1 MSSTTL
7 DGTKV
12 TIDDE
17 RSITKDNTT
26 STVED
31 TVTFDTVSETEDL
44 YVLDTE
50 LQANGIQGILEDRM
64 DGTVTENKKRF
75 DQLATLV
82 RDRHNQSVY
91 TLDTRI
97 TTTEAQIRSDLN
109 ALIQKNASALE
120 ELQNRLNGSDLQ
132 AVIGENSPLTPNSVT
147 PSDIS
152 YEEQTFGNFT
162 SLVASDTN
170 DLRSRMTTLE
180 NTVNSSTSAN
190 EFTALD
196 LNNLTS
202 LDDLG
207 VGQYFITNSSNKTSL
222 TNLPTELFP
231 TGSVIGSMIVKVYD
245 SGSVTGDGTTKKLVQ
260 EISRADTTTYNNRT
274 YSIGATARRALYYNT
289 TSKANTWSEWRV
301 EGVSSYYCK
310 APTNSYTN
318 STHSIIRIGDIQ
330 ICYGAY
336 LADKLKAKK
345 QSDFKIT
352 FPSAYAV
359 EPQVIT
365 GLGFSPE
372 TNVNVSSQ
380 DVTKTDFTLSV
391 WSDTNT
397 RRALRWLS
405 IGRWK

>member
-1 MSSTTL
+1 MSTTI
-7 DGTKV
+7 DGNKI
-12 TIDDE
+12 TIDDV

-31 TVTFDTVSETEDL
+31 TVTFETVTDTEDL

-64 DGTVTENKKRF
+64 DGSVTENKKRF

-82 RDRHNQSVY
+82 RDRYNQSVY

-97 TTTEAQIRSDLN
+97 TSTEAQIRSDLN
-109 ALIQKNASALE
+109 TLIQKNATALE
-120 ELQNRLNGSDLQ
+120 ELQKRLNGDELQ
-132 AVIGENSPLTPNSVT
+132 ATIGTNSPLTPNAVT

-152 YEEQTFGNFT
+152 YEEQTFGTFT

-170 DLRSRMTTLE
+170 DLRSRMSTLE
-180 NTVNSSTSAN
+180 DTVNNSTSAN
-190 EFTALD
+190 EFT
-196 LNNLTS
+196 NLELSNVT
-202 LDDLG
+202 LADLG
-207 VGQYFITNSSNKTSL
+207 VGQYYITNSSNMTSY
-222 TNLPTELFP
+222 TDVPTELFP
-231 TGSVIGSMIVKVYD
+231 SGKAIDPMIVKVYD
-245 SGSVTGDGTTKKLVQ
+245 SNVVSDGTEHKLVQ
-260 EISRADTTTYNNRT
+260 EISRATTTTYNNRT
-274 YSIGATARRALYYNT
+274 YSIGATARRDRYYDSSVKTNKWGT
-289 TSKANTWSEWRV
+289 WRV
-301 EGVSSYYCK
+301 DGVSSYYCK
-310 APTNSYTN
+310 APTNDYTN

-336 LADKLKAKK
+336 LATNLKAKK

-352 FPSAYAV
+352 FPSSYAV

-365 GLGFSPE
+365 SLGFSPE

-380 DVTKTDFTLSV
+380 DVTKTNFTLSV
-391 WSDTNT
+391 WSNTNT